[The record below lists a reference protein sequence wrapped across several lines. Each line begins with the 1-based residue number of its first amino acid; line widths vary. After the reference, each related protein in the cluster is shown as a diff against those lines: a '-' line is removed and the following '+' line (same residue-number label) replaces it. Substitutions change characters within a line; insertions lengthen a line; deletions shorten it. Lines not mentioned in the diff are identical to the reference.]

1 MRRSILLLGLL
12 PFIAAFL
19 GASVAISL
27 AVPPVVAAQAATPRE
42 VRANSFSLVSDDGTV
57 QARLSVVPGVGV
69 ASLTFLRADGSPAT
83 SFSPSGVT
91 MFGPDGSVTVRVGRC
106 VPSADFPTCA
116 GGLPPFS
123 GLQYGPDGAVGLL
136 PSP

>member
-1 MRRSILLLGLL
+1 
-12 PFIAAFL
+12 
-19 GASVAISL
+19 
-27 AVPPVVAAQAATPRE
+27 
-42 VRANSFSLVSDDGTV
+42 
-57 QARLSVVPGVGV
+57 
-69 ASLTFLRADGSPAT
+69 
-83 SFSPSGVT
+83 